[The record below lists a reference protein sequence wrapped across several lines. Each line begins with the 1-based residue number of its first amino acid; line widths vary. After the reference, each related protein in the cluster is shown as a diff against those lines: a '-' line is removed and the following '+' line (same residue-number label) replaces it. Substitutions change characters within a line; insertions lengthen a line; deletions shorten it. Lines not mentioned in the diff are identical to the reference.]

1 MPALP
6 EGNIKQCDRHARER
20 AYRILERVAGNGAAI
35 QTPQAVQ
42 ASMLDLPE
50 KVRITSRSLW
60 KQFGVAVN
68 GLVDVQSFTFVFK
81 QTPSIMPAI
90 NVSNTKRMKNIQL
103 VSWERANFRLFAVWL
118 EIDHPIVVL
127 IRVALMK

>member
-50 KVRITSRSLW
+50 KESPFSS
-60 KQFGVAVN
+60 GVAVN